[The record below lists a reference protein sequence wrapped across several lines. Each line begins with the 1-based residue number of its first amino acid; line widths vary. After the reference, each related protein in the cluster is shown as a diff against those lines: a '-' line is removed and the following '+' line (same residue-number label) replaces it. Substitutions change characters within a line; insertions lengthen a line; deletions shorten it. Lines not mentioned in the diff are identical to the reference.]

1 MTSAAEQNL
10 VRRWVPKLL
19 TLGPRDP
26 RIGDRPSPWGRGGRR
41 EGFRGLHSPQINQPS
56 ASRPEVQPQKAITAL
71 GTLNLDR
78 LHSFSADSRDKDTG
92 SRSPPVQ
99 QKHVFL
105 FSNRIFVQRNA
116 DYAKPQWKTLI
127 WMKATEELTVQFRW
141 ESGSAYI
148 MVSANVNYERQWDER
163 EVLHFQG
170 WMRQFTQT
178 LDWRVTY
185 GWH

>member
-10 VRRWVPKLL
+10 VRRSVPKLL

-78 LHSFSADSRDKDTG
+78 LHSFSADSWDKDTG
-92 SRSPPVQ
+92 SCSPPVQ
-99 QKHVFL
+99 RKHVFFF
-105 FSNRIFVQRNA
+105 FSKRIYVHRET

-127 WMKATEELTVQFRW
+127 WMKATEVYLLYNSD
-141 ESGSAYI
+141 ESLCQHTLWCPQMLI
-148 MVSANVNYERQWDER
+148 MSGNEMREKFCTSKDEWGNS
-163 EVLHFQG
+163 LKP
-170 WMRQFTQT
+170 
-178 LDWRVTY
+178 
-185 GWH
+185 

>member
-10 VRRWVPKLL
+10 VRRSVPKLL

-99 QKHVFL
+99 RKHVL
-105 FSNRIFVQRNA
+105 FFFQKEYMYIGRLIMPSHNE
-116 DYAKPQWKTLI
+116 KPWFEWRLLKYTYCTIQ
-127 WMKATEELTVQFRW
+127 MRVR
-141 ESGSAYI
+141 
-148 MVSANVNYERQWDER
+148 VSI
-163 EVLHFQG
+163 H
-170 WMRQFTQT
+170 
-178 LDWRVTY
+178 Y
-185 GWH
+185 GARKC